1 MTMTKDSSGLITR
14 NERAIA
20 YRSSLAHLGCSK
32 GKNMETQSGLSL
44 SDVRQEAK
52 KYTSRTEFVKLSPT
66 AYHWA
71 WRKKVLDD
79 VCGHMPISSLYSEKR
94 WSHETVAIEARKYTS
109 RAVFRRSNEGAYG
122 YALNNGILDAVC
134 SHMLVLKKTWDE
146 KSIREE
152 AGKYESRRE
161 FKKTSPTAYRVACR
175 KGILESVCEN
185 MDRVRRWN
193 KESVISEA
201 AKYETKSLFF
211 LNSPGAYKHALKN
224 SFLDEACAHMP
235 KERYGFDP
243 DKPASLYCMKITN
256 KAGVSLYKVGITN
269 RSAARRAIGL
279 GAKTEN
285 NVEIIN
291 EIRFEHGSLARN
303 VERDIHSQYSG
314 LKYRGAPIMSNG
326 NKEVFYKNVLLLHQA
341 QQVN

>member
-20 YRSSLAHLGCSK
+20 YRFSLVHLGCSK
-32 GKNMETQSGLSL
+32 GKNMKTSSSLSL
-44 SDVRQEAK
+44 SDVQQEAK
-52 KYTSRTEFVKLSPT
+52 KYTSRSVFAKNSRS
-66 AYHWA
+66 AYEWA
-71 WRKKVLDD
+71 WRRKLLGS
-79 VCGHMPISSLYSEKR
+79 VCGHMPISDVYSEKR
-94 WSHETVAIEARKYTS
+94 WSHDTVAIEARKYTS
-109 RAVFRRSNEGAYG
+109 RAVFRHSNEGAYG
-122 YALNNGILDAVC
+122 YALSNGILDEVC
-134 SHMLVLKKTWDE
+134 SHMLVLQKTWDE
-146 KSIREE
+146 ESIRKE

-175 KGILESVCEN
+175 KGILESVCKN

-193 KESVISEA
+193 KESVIAEA
-201 AKYETKSLFF
+201 AKFETKAMFQG
-211 LNSPGAYKHALKN
+211 NSVGAYNHAIRN
-224 SFLDEACAHMP
+224 GFLEEACAHMSP
-235 KERYGFDP
+235 AKYGFDP

-256 KAGVSLYKVGITN
+256 KAGMSLYKVGITN

-303 VERDIHSQYSG
+303 IERDIHSRYSG
-314 LKYRGAPIMSNG
+314 LKYHGAPIMSNG
-326 NKEVFYKNVLLLHQA
+326 NKEVFYKNVLFLHQA